1 MLLIFPGQGSQC
13 PRMGEGL
20 YRGEPRFRAH
30 VDRMCEALLPLLG
43 FDLREQLYPSAA
55 LEKSEAYRAAFD
67 APTVTQPAIFVTE
80 LALGRTLV
88 DFGVDVAAVGGHSI
102 GEFVAATLAGVFA
115 EADALA
121 LIAARAR
128 LSEEAP
134 EGAMLAVAAPADR
147 AAAAAAAAPGKLWL
161 AVRNTA
167 GRQVLAGEPAAV
179 AAAAAALKAEGVK
192 CRALPLNRAYHTPLM
207 GAAAAALAERLA
219 AMRLSAPAVP
229 LLCNGTGGWM
239 EAATACDA
247 RYWAAHVA
255 TAVRWADNME
265 ALAQKAPALAVE
277 VGSGNALAPLLA
289 ECEAAA
295 ELTTI
300 PTLRHPKAAYADGAA
315 DAEAFGEA
323 IGALWEAGA
332 PVDWA
337 WRTTRASGTS
347 AAAGCRPTRGSPP
360 STGSTRRRRCTW
372 RPVPSRS
379 RRRRR
384 RSTPPPR
391 RRRRRPSSRCS
402 SG

>member
-1 MLLIFPGQGSQC
+1 
-13 PRMGEGL
+13 
-20 YRGEPRFRAH
+20 
-30 VDRMCEALLPLLG
+30 
-43 FDLREQLYPSAA
+43 
-55 LEKSEAYRAAFD
+55 
-67 APTVTQPAIFVTE
+67 
-80 LALGRTLV
+80 
-88 DFGVDVAAVGGHSI
+88 
-102 GEFVAATLAGVFA
+102 
-115 EADALA
+115 
-121 LIAARAR
+121 
-128 LSEEAP
+128 
-134 EGAMLAVAAPADR
+134 MLAVAAPADR

-332 PVDWA
+332 PVDWGA
-337 WRTTRASGTS
+337 YH
-347 AAAGCRPTRGSPP
+347 AGERYVRCGGLPTYASPP
-360 STGSTRRRRCTW
+360 STGSTQRRRCTW
-372 RPVPSRS
+372 RPPPSRS